1 MSTHTTEGTLLL
13 CMDGPAWL
21 FADLLYPRYPPK
33 TSPIHSLTHT
43 FTVVH
48 LKATALLPRLP
59 LHFE

>member
-21 FADLLYPRYPPK
+21 FADLLYPRYSPK
-33 TSPIHSLTHT
+33 TSPIT

-48 LKATALLPRLP
+48 LKATALLLRLP
-59 LHFE
+59 PHFE